1 MANFLFVFFQAEQ
14 TVDFVTKLEDMEIK
28 EMTTCEM
35 AVEVTE
41 ESPSAVKWYKD
52 GEPIEAGVTADSTV
66 EFKSSGRKHSIVI
79 KNATVHHEGEYV
91 ASVGDQEC
99 SCELTVVGESCH
111 LTNFLGER
119 HTYGPIGFSLLF
131 YQINLKQ
138 IFLWK
143 NRM

>member
-1 MANFLFVFFQAEQ
+1 MYVNISLQAEK
-14 TVDFVTKLEDMEIK
+14 TIDFVKKLEDMEII

-41 ESPSAVKWYKD
+41 EMSPAAAGCVKWYKD
-52 GEPIEAGVTADSTV
+52 GEPIEAGATGPDSTV

-99 SCELTVVGESCH
+99 SCELTVVGE
-111 LTNFLGER
+111 
-119 HTYGPIGFSLLF
+119 
-131 YQINLKQ
+131 
-138 IFLWK
+138 
-143 NRM
+143 